1 MNKPIIKNNE
11 LREQSKYTPA
21 SVRVIKLSAEG
32 IICASGGYPT
42 EFEEVNDI

>member
-1 MNKPIIKNNE
+1 MKKPYIKNNE

-32 IICASGGYPT
+32 IICASGGTPT
-42 EFEEVNDI
+42 EFDEENM